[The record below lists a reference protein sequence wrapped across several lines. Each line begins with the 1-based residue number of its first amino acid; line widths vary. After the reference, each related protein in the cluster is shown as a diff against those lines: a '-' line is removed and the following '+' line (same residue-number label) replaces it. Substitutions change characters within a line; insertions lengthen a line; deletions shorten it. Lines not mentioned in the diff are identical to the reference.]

1 MGITESTTHNNEK
14 LVFCS
19 KMSCR
24 RLWLA
29 LPLMLLIETAHGFC
43 THPRSVAP
51 CSRYRRGRFII
62 GHNNIFDTTR
72 LSLLG
77 IDGAVDGGDDDDG
90 VQLVSLEGLGND
102 HEAVGETMAKSV
114 VAWLDAE
121 WMPQEIHV
129 RMGVSVRNSYISC
142 RDGGVDDVAEI
153 MTRVTDGFVRSLVGI
168 QCRCVRQRLG
178 RRKLRRGLFNR
189 QVGI

>member
-1 MGITESTTHNNEK
+1 
-14 LVFCS
+14 
-19 KMSCR
+19 MSCR

-153 MTRVTDGFVRSLVGI
+153 MTRVTDDLYDRWSEYNADAFVNAWDVGNYVADYLI
-168 QCRCVRQRLG
+168 AKSGSETCGCSTKIVE
-178 RRKLRRGLFNR
+178 
-189 QVGI
+189 